1 MHQIQ
6 FVSLG
11 PGDPELITLKGLKA
25 LQNADVIFCPA
36 TTTSSGIAES
46 RSANILRSL
55 DIPTDR
61 MQLFNIPM
69 KKNREEAFESYERIF
84 EESKALYHQGKRV
97 VIVSEGDAGFYSS
110 IHNILDKLIS
120 AGVPAN
126 TIPGIPAFIAAGAM
140 ANLHIV
146 KQEERLQVIA
156 GAVTEKE
163 MEESL
168 NSKTVLVLMKLSQYT
183 EIIKSFIVDNPEYNY
198 HYFENIGTE
207 KEYYTT
213 RQALILERAIPYF
226 SIMIVSAD

>member
-168 NSKTVLVLMKLSQYT
+168 NSKTVLVLMKLSQYA
-183 EIIKSFIVDNPEYNY
+183 EIIKSFIVDNPKYNY